1 MPRWSDA
8 TAAFWS
14 ESLDHCRARGQ
25 TLVVGAGLPAK
36 TESEPEDREK
46 LRALQSY
53 DFGAALDVLKGI
65 DKESVPGLE
74 GPVTPNM
81 LNRPVPDRIENAALI
96 LGIESATFYQRV
108 PVPIGMWRP
117 FSKDGV
123 PLRLW
128 APGVLTIDHQRTAL
142 LICYE
147 QMLVFPVLAS
157 ILRHPSVIV
166 GLSNTFW
173 FDGTIVPRYQAAAL
187 RAWAKLFHLPLFS
200 AVNSWSANS
209 QANVT
214 CRRRHTNIRGLVP
227 TMAGP
232 GAFIWSN
239 LTEPEFRPAT
249 GTTAV

>member
-1 MPRWSDA
+1 LS
-8 TAAFWS
+8 
-14 ESLDHCRARGQ
+14 
-25 TLVVGAGLPAK
+25 
-36 TESEPEDREK
+36 
-46 LRALQSY
+46 
-53 DFGAALDVLKGI
+53 
-65 DKESVPGLE
+65 
-74 GPVTPNM
+74 
-81 LNRPVPDRIENAALI
+81 RPVPDRIENAALI

-200 AVNSWSANS
+200 AVNS
-209 QANVT
+209 
-214 CRRRHTNIRGLVP
+214 
-227 TMAGP
+227 
-232 GAFIWSN
+232 
-239 LTEPEFRPAT
+239 
-249 GTTAV
+249 